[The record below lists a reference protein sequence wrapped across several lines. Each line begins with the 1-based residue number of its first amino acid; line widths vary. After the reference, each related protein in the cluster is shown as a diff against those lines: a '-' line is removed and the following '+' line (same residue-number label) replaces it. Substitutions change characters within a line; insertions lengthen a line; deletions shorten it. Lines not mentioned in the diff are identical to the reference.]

1 MLDGRRYRKEF
12 DGKIFV
18 PYEEGVKAVVEYMKK
33 YSSSFLQREDTGAG
47 WGNPGLETAGAD
59 FPHAGSVSGKPDLF
73 YPVLYDS

>member
-1 MLDGRRYRKEF
+1 MADGT
-12 DGKIFV
+12 GKNLTENFV

-33 YSSSFLQREDTGAG
+33 YSSSFLQREDTAPDGQ
-47 WGNPGLETAGAD
+47 PGLETAGAD